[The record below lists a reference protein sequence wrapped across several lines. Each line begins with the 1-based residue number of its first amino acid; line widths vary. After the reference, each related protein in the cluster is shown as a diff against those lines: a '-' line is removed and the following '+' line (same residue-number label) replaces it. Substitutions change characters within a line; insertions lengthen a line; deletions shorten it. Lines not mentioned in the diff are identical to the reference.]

1 MHEHLI
7 TSINY
12 PKLIEM
18 QANQP
23 AFGYDKKQSKMNV
36 LAQPNNSHKKGKT
49 KTLTRTTC
57 K

>member
-1 MHEHLI
+1 MHEQLI

-23 AFGYDKKQSKMNV
+23 AFGYDKKQSKKNV
-36 LAQPNNSHKKGKT
+36 LAQPNNSNEKCKT
-49 KTLTRTTC
+49 KALTRTTC